1 MPVALQPVATI
12 VPVLAQL
19 AACPPAPYRSGDTD
33 QPSSTASAPPPPPD
47 LTGAL
52 GAPAASPPA
61 PPLSGG
67 SVADLP
73 GTPVRMLAPE
83 IVATFTNN
91 TAQAYAANGL
101 PYTAYFDAS
110 DEERFHEGTFSDN
123 GTWPVLPDGRLCSAL
138 TQINGNIEQCSVMY
152 RRGPT
157 VTFQRP
163 DGVTLGSAT
172 VAAGNL
178 QGL

>member
-1 MPVALQPVATI
+1 MPVALKPVATI
-12 VPVLAQL
+12 VPVLALL
-19 AACPPAPYRSGDTD
+19 AACAPAPYRSGDTY
-33 QPSSTASAPPPPPD
+33 QPSSTASPPPPPD

-67 SVADLP
+67 SVAVLP
-73 GTPVRMLAPE
+73 GTPVRMSAPE

-91 TAQAYAANGL
+91 TAQGYAANGL
-101 PYTAYFDAS
+101 PYAAYFDAS
-110 DEERFHEGTFSDN
+110 GQERFHEGTFSDN
-123 GTWPVLPDGRLCSAL
+123 GTWRVLPDGRLCSAL
-138 TQINGNIEQCSVMY
+138 TQINGNTEQCSVMH

-163 DGVTLGSAT
+163 DGVTLGSVT
-172 VAAGNL
+172 VVAGNL